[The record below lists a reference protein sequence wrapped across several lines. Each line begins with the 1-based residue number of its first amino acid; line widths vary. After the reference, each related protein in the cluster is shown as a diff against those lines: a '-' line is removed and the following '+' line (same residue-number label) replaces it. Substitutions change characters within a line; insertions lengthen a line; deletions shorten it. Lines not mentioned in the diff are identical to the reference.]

1 MTDPV
6 VPAPPQPT
14 LQELYSKKER
24 QSFIVELLV
33 FDRAVRKALTAIN
46 LESMAQMASIFV
58 ATNWPNVNGY
68 NIYNAD
74 GTELLLMVHGMPF
87 MNQFLKPIQEI
98 AGLQAIRS
106 VIPVT
111 VAGSQG
117 VDLVKL
123 MEEARKAGRLVST
136 ESQDMSAKP
145 AEKAPEKPAAKP
157 AEKSA

>member
-1 MTDPV
+1 
-6 VPAPPQPT
+6 
-14 LQELYSKKER
+14 
-24 QSFIVELLV
+24 
-33 FDRAVRKALTAIN
+33 
-46 LESMAQMASIFV
+46 MASIFV
-58 ATNWPNVNGY
+58 ASNWPNVNGY

-74 GTELLLMVHGMPF
+74 GTELLMMVHGMPF

-111 VAGSQG
+111 AVGANG

-123 MEEARKAGRLVST
+123 MEEAKKAGRLIST
-136 ESQDMSAKP
+136 ETQDMSAKAP
-145 AEKAPEKPAAKP
+145 DKAPEKPASKP